1 MATEKSTVKLIL
13 KSFPNLFFQKYDLN
27 ILRFMQ
33 VSPLMLHLLH
43 SLNTKKV
50 QFVNLHLNRLAFSWT
65 LRSLLIL
72 TGKKNGLYLIC
83 SIFIFVSIHFPFIDV
98 WIEISCLNILSLYHP
113 GNWQWRITNSFH
125 LGAIICE
132 IFCLK
137 RVLDFGTSERLW
149 GEFQT
154 SNFKKSKSIIY
165 LELLIITMSI
175 CRCLHSTIFLP
186 ESIMSTK
193 WMLK

>member
-1 MATEKSTVKLIL
+1 M
-13 KSFPNLFFQKYDLN
+13 
-27 ILRFMQ
+27 
-33 VSPLMLHLLH
+33 
-43 SLNTKKV
+43 
-50 QFVNLHLNRLAFSWT
+50 
-65 LRSLLIL
+65 

-113 GNWQWRITNSFH
+113 GNWQWRITHSFH

-165 LELLIITMSI
+165 LELLIITYVYMS
-175 CRCLHSTIFLP
+175 LSTLYNFSSWVNNPPNECWNKCFLIHVV
-186 ESIMSTK
+186 ESPYLQMISPLWFFLFQCGLTK
-193 WMLK
+193 SKAVHKE